1 MSWEEM
7 WSRKYPCKCG
17 KGFYK
22 ETSYM
27 DDWNRTR
34 ETYIIECEECKE
46 KYNITVKNAEH
57 KPKHGDT
64 KIVWEEKI

>member
-7 WSRKYPCKCG
+7 SSKKYPCKCG
-17 KGFYK
+17 KGFFT
-22 ETSYM
+22 ETTYM
-27 DDWNRTR
+27 DDWNRIT
-34 ETYIIECEECKE
+34 EEHTINCEECNE
-46 KYNITVKNAEH
+46 KYNITVKKAEH